1 VVLTVNTVEQA
12 ITPPFPWEANTMIGE
27 LPLGFV
33 LFIAV
38 CLGVAGWI
46 FHLTARSDN
55 ARRDAIRI
63 RNLHEKL

>member
-1 VVLTVNTVEQA
+1 
-12 ITPPFPWEANTMIGE
+12 MIGE

-33 LFIAV
+33 LFITV

-46 FHLTARSDN
+46 FHLTARSEN